1 MAVAGSVLYSAA
13 SLAPAREHASAMLSG
28 LTLKHTLAGFV
39 KACAFGFAVA
49 CAGCY
54 QGLRCSGTT
63 LATGRA
69 VGRAVVAAVLGV
81 GVAETALIFVFKW
94 IRF

>member
-1 MAVAGSVLYSAA
+1 
-13 SLAPAREHASAMLSG
+13 MLSA
-28 LTLKHTLAGFV
+28 LTLKHTIAGFV
-39 KACAFGFAVA
+39 KACAFGFAAA

-54 QGLRCSGTT
+54 NGLRCSGTP
-63 LATGRA
+63 AAIGRA
-69 VGRAVVAAVLGV
+69 VSRAVATAVLGV